1 MDGLSGRDTTDSRKD
16 RTISEKVTFVMIAG
30 RKLIGVKW
38 KMENK
43 SLVTKKICFL
53 AMGIALYVVLSTTV
67 NIPLIGH
74 IRVDAGYLVFGAF
87 ISYFGI
93 TGTVVGVVGCLI
105 ESLLFSGWIP
115 VGWMFGQ
122 FCVGV
127 ICGDAYKRI
136 QRDTKSTHTRALCY
150 VIMTALA
157 VFIGILF
164 VKTGIECSLYDIPFL
179 VKAVKNLIAAI
190 TDTIMMSAGVLLAER
205 FRKKVQVRMYGK
217 SELPAD

>member
-1 MDGLSGRDTTDSRKD
+1 
-16 RTISEKVTFVMIAG
+16 
-30 RKLIGVKW
+30 
-38 KMENK
+38 MENK

-93 TGTVVGVVGCLI
+93 TGTVVGVVGCLF

-115 VGWMFGQ
+115 AGWMVGQ
-122 FCVGV
+122 MVIGL
-127 ICGDAYKRI
+127 ICGICYKSI
-136 QRDTKSTHTRALCY
+136 QRKEKNARLKRVYY
-150 VIMTALA
+150 VIVTVIA
-157 VFIGILF
+157 VLIGI
-164 VKTGIECSLYDIPFL
+164 VIIKTFIECVLYQIPFP
-179 VKAVKNLIAAI
+179 VKVVKNLIAAI
-190 TDTIMMSAGVLLAER
+190 TDTIMMSAGVLMAER
-205 FRKKVQVRMYGK
+205 FRKKAQVKMYGK